1 MSRRFVR
8 SPVLFAFALLAGATT
23 PAAAQVAFDG
33 FLAGLDAGCTRTPVF
48 QAWQDGLVA
57 RHVPANDRETP
68 PPVDLGAVAAGIGEA
83 RGVDKGEY
91 VEVTVPLAGTFGG
104 VPVRRLVFSFGKE
117 NGIYGYALEFA
128 ATRPV
133 VEKAFRAKVRRS
145 AAAIPKDEEGMGGST
160 GLDFDR
166 RVALWCDFS
175 N

>member
-1 MSRRFVR
+1 MSHDFLRCVV
-8 SPVLFAFALLAGATT
+8 PFAVASIMGVASAS
-23 PAAAQVAFDG
+23 AQVAFDD
-33 FLAGLDAGCTRTPVF
+33 FLTGLDAGCTRSPLF

-57 RHVPANDRETP
+57 RHVPANGIEAK
-68 PPVDLGAVAAGIGEA
+68 PVDLGAVAAAIGPS

-91 VEVTVPLAGTFGG
+91 VEVTVPLSGTFGG

-128 ATRPV
+128 APRKD
-133 VEKAFRAKVRRS
+133 VERVFRQKVRRS
-145 AAAIPKDEEGMGGST
+145 AASIPKDEEGMGGT
-160 GLDFDR
+160 TDLDFDG

>member
-1 MSRRFVR
+1 MSRRFVL
-8 SPVLFAFALLAGATT
+8 SPVLVAFALLAGAVT
-23 PAAAQVAFDG
+23 PASAQVAFDD

-57 RHVPANDRETP
+57 RHVPSNDQEARP
-68 PPVDLGAVAAGIGEA
+68 AVDLGAVAAGIGTS

-91 VEVTVPLAGTFGG
+91 VEVTVPLTGTFGG
-104 VPVRRLVFSFGKE
+104 VPVRRLRFSFGKE

-128 ATRPV
+128 ASRRV
-133 VEKAFRAKVRRS
+133 VEQAFREKVRKS
-145 AAAIPKDEEGMGGST
+145 EASIPKDEEGMGGST
-160 GLDFDR
+160 GLDFDG

>member
-1 MSRRFVR
+1 MSRGFAR
-8 SPVLFAFALLAGATT
+8 PLVLLAFASAVGAAT
-23 PAAAQVAFDG
+23 PASAQVAFDTL
-33 FLAGLDAGCTRTPVF
+33 FAGLDAGCTRNPVF

-57 RHVPANDRETP
+57 RHVPANGMEAT
-68 PPVDLGAVAAGIGEA
+68 PVDLGAVATGIGKS

-91 VEVTVPLAGTFGG
+91 VEVTVPLTGTFGG

-128 ATRPV
+128 ATREI
-133 VEKAFRAKVRRS
+133 VERAFAEKVRRS
-145 AAAIPKDEEGMGGST
+145 EASIPKDEEGMGGST
-160 GLDFDR
+160 GLDFDG